1 MSNTLHRRLAVIAGL
16 VISLLLLTGAALAV
30 DTTLTGTITTSD
42 TAFTDCDTNYAKVM
56 PFTVSETG
64 TYTLD
69 SAAPPYDVATTFFY
83 AAVVSNVTPRMND
96 APMLDVINNSP
107 LFASASINL
116 TAGTTYYLVVGGDAA
131 CNHSVYPLSYSFQV
145 HGPGSF
151 VFGTAFQSQT
161 DGRVNR
167 DDHAAPV
174 AVYPISYGNGQMGL
188 HVYDTATGVLL
199 LEVTPELIAATD
211 GVSENTLIAEGGNV
225 VVYRLADGTFYVGA
239 PMANGK
245 QYILTFAEL
254 STTTAY
260 SSTEVE

>member
-1 MSNTLHRRLAVIAGL
+1 ENILNEEFRAIEDITSASIAPPATRRTAIMSNTLHRRLAVIAGL

-107 LFASASINL
+107 LFASA
-116 TAGTTYYLVVGGDAA
+116 
-131 CNHSVYPLSYSFQV
+131 
-145 HGPGSF
+145 
-151 VFGTAFQSQT
+151 
-161 DGRVNR
+161 
-167 DDHAAPV
+167 
-174 AVYPISYGNGQMGL
+174 
-188 HVYDTATGVLL
+188 
-199 LEVTPELIAATD
+199 
-211 GVSENTLIAEGGNV
+211 
-225 VVYRLADGTFYVGA
+225 
-239 PMANGK
+239 
-245 QYILTFAEL
+245 
-254 STTTAY
+254 
-260 SSTEVE
+260 